1 MARKDLL
8 ERRENAWTRTIGELM
23 ADIEIRN
30 KREWWWEEM
39 KSEMEGRIGGLS
51 YQAVLE
57 R

>member
-1 MARKDLL
+1 L

-23 ADIEIRN
+23 DDIEIRN

-39 KSEMEGRIGGLS
+39 KTEMEGRIGGLS
-51 YQAVLE
+51 YHAVLE